1 MAESSGHL
9 QVDVV
14 APDRNVY
21 RGPATIVIAR
31 TLEGE
36 LGILRG
42 HVPVFGV
49 LESGP
54 VTIRTPDGQT
64 VVAAVHGGFISVADD
79 VVSVLAET
87 AELGSDI
94 DVSRAQRA
102 LERARSDGEPEG
114 EAAKRA
120 QTRLQAAG
128 RDN

>member
-1 MAESSGHL
+1 VADTLS
-9 QVDVV
+9 VDVV

-42 HVPVFGV
+42 HVPVLGV
-49 LESGP
+49 LESGS
-54 VTIRTPDGQT
+54 VTIRTPDGET
-64 VVAAVHGGFISVADD
+64 VMAAVHGGFISVADD
-79 VVSVLAET
+79 VVSILAET

-102 LERARSDGEPEG
+102 LDRAKADGEPEG

-120 QTRLQAAG
+120 LTRLRAAG
-128 RDN
+128 REA

>member
-1 MAESSGHL
+1 VADTL

-36 LGILRG
+36 LGILKG
-42 HVPVFGV
+42 HVPVLGV
-49 LESGP
+49 LEPGS
-54 VTIRTPDGQT
+54 VTIRTPDGET
-64 VVAAVHGGFISVADD
+64 IMAAVHGGFISVADD
-79 VVSVLAET
+79 VVSILAET

-102 LERARSDGEPEG
+102 LERAKSDGEPEG

-120 QTRLQAAG
+120 LARLRAAG
-128 RDN
+128 REA

>member
-1 MAESSGHL
+1 MADTL

-36 LGILRG
+36 LGILKG
-42 HVPVFGV
+42 HVPVLGV
-49 LESGP
+49 LEPGP
-54 VTIRTPDGQT
+54 VTIRTPDGET
-64 VVAAVHGGFISVADD
+64 ITAAVHGGFISVADD
-79 VVSVLAET
+79 LVSILAET

-94 DVSRAQRA
+94 DVARAQRA
-102 LERARSDGEPEG
+102 LERAKSEGEPEG

-120 QTRLQAAG
+120 LARLRAAG
-128 RDN
+128 REA

>member
-1 MAESSGHL
+1 MADTLS
-9 QVDVV
+9 VDVV

-42 HVPVFGV
+42 HVPVLGV

-54 VTIRTPDGQT
+54 VTIRTPDGET
-64 VVAAVHGGFISVADD
+64 VTAAVHGGFISVADD
-79 VVSVLAET
+79 VVSILAET

-102 LERARSDGEPEG
+102 LDRAKADGEPEG

-120 QTRLQAAG
+120 LTRLRAAG
-128 RDN
+128 REA

>member
-1 MAESSGHL
+1 MSADTL

-36 LGILRG
+36 LGVLKG

-54 VTIRTPDGQT
+54 VIIRTPDGESIT
-64 VVAAVHGGFISVADD
+64 AAVHGGFISVADD
-79 VVSVLAET
+79 LVTVLAET
-87 AELGSDI
+87 AELSSDI
-94 DVSRAQRA
+94 DVARAQRA
-102 LERARSDGEPEG
+102 LERAKADGEADSP
-114 EAAKRA
+114 AAKRA
-120 QTRLQAAG
+120 ETRLKAAG
-128 RDN
+128 RN